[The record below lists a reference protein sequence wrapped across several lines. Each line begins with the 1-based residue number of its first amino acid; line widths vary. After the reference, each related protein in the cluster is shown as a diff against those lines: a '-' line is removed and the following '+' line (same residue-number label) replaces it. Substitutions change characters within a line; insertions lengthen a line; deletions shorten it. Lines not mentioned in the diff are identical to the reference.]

1 VNKHQNSSNTF
12 IELMARMFLMHKSIS
27 ILILVSLF
35 GCASSGIVETGPNS
49 YMLAKSE
56 WGFTSG
62 AVHTARLMQE
72 ASQFCNAKGKQLNVL
87 STNSNDVQFGKTPA
101 AEVRFQCI
109 DK

>member
-1 VNKHQNSSNTF
+1 MNKAIGMLAIAT
-12 IELMARMFLMHKSIS
+12 LL
-27 ILILVSLF
+27 
-35 GCASSGIVETGPNS
+35 GCASSGVVETGPNS

-62 AVHTARLMQE
+62 AVHSARLMQE
-72 ASQFCNAKGKQLNVL
+72 ASQFCNAKGKQINVI
-87 STNSNDVQFGKTPA
+87 STNSNDVQLGKTPA